1 MPDMTISYQAERLT
15 CFDSDGRTMGYVTF
29 PRIRKGLV
37 NIDRVQI
44 VPAYRDRKVEEALL
58 DALLLH
64 LRQQETKAVL
74 TSPAAQRH
82 AAANPRWKDVLP
94 DSIHITTH

>member
-1 MPDMTISYQAERLT
+1 MSEITIQYQPGRLT
-15 CFDSDGRTMGYVTF
+15 AVSSAGKIMGYVTF
-29 PRIRKGLV
+29 SQIRKGLV

-44 VPAYRDRKVEEALL
+44 IPEYRLTDAQTVLL

-64 LRQQETKAVL
+64 LQQQGMKAAL

-82 AAANPRWKDVLP
+82 AANNPQWKSVLP
-94 DSIHITTH
+94 DSMHMTTH

>member
-1 MPDMTISYQAERLT
+1 MPDMTIAYQAERLT
-15 CFDSDGRTMGYVTF
+15 ALDSDGKPLGYVTF

-37 NIDRVQI
+37 NIDRVQ
-44 VPAYRDRKVEEALL
+44 VLPAYRGRKVEEALL

-64 LRQQETKAVL
+64 LLQQGTKAAL

-82 AAANPRWKDVLP
+82 AAANPLWKEILP
-94 DSIHITTH
+94 DSIHMTTH